1 MSDIESGNIIFQ
13 HLNILF
19 INVVILSEI
28 ILLSFLK
35 YVELEGQILG
45 EELYKYLCF
54 RSYPI
59 ICINSLFVCCIL
71 KYEINMFKPEG
82 QICY

>member
-1 MSDIESGNIIFQ
+1 MT
-13 HLNILF
+13 
-19 INVVILSEI
+19 
-28 ILLSFLK
+28 SFHHNL
-35 YVELEGQILG
+35 YNLTMLG

-71 KYEINMFKPEG
+71 KYEINMFKSNGIQPYAFAG
-82 QICY
+82 QLHTTYTS